1 MIDMAEGK
9 GEMCGRFL
17 ADLGADVIR
26 VEPPGGA
33 PSRALAPLHAGLSL
47 RFATHNM
54 GKRGVVIDHTTPDGR
69 EQLLRL
75 LDRADI
81 WIESARPGAMSERG
95 LAVELVHARNAKL
108 VVLSDRTSEREIERL
123 KSEF

>member
-1 MIDMAEGK
+1 MAEGN

-33 PSRALAPLHAGLSL
+33 PSRALAPLHAGVSL

-54 GKRGVVIDHTTPDGR
+54 GKRGVVIDHTTSDG
-69 EQLLRL
+69 
-75 LDRADI
+75 
-81 WIESARPGAMSERG
+81 S
-95 LAVELVHARNAKL
+95 
-108 VVLSDRTSEREIERL
+108 
-123 KSEF
+123 